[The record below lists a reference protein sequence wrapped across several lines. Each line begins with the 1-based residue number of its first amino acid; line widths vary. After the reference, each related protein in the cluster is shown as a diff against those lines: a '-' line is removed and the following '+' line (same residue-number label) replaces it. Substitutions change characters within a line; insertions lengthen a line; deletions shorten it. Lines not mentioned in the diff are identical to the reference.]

1 MARRVM
7 LQPAAGPSPLL
18 QNAPLPSQK
27 TWTDMMS
34 RLKKKYGKRKKRTIQ
49 PANKKKAYQAKLR
62 AMILP
67 TIQPANKKKAY
78 QAKLRAMTLPTI
90 QPANKKK
97 TYQAKLRAMTL
108 PTKTEQKAY
117 QAKLRGMTLPARRGK
132 ERTTSLDLSLL
143 NVVQAFPGAN
153 KILKVYPNRS
163 SLNSLVNRM
172 PGAKKKVATFLKM

>member
-18 QNAPLPSQK
+18 QDAPLPSQK

-34 RLKKKYGKRKKRTIQ
+34 RLIKKYGKRKKRIQ

-67 TIQPANKKKAY
+67 PIQPANKKKAY
-78 QAKLRAMTLPTI
+78 QAKLRAMTLPTK
-90 QPANKKK
+90 A
-97 TYQAKLRAMTL
+97 
-108 PTKTEQKAY
+108 EQKAY
-117 QAKLRGMTLPARRGK
+117 QARLRGMTLPAQRGRK
-132 ERTTSLDLSLL
+132 KRTTSLDLSLL
-143 NVVQAFPGAN
+143 NVVQAFPGSN

>member
-67 TIQPANKKKAY
+67 PIQPANKKKA
-78 QAKLRAMTLPTI
+78 
-90 QPANKKK
+90 
-97 TYQAKLRAMTL
+97 YQAKLRAMTL

-117 QAKLRGMTLPARRGK
+117 QAKLRGMTLPALRGK
-132 ERTTSLDLSLL
+132 KRTTSLDLSLL

-153 KILKVYPNRS
+153 KIMKNYPNRS
-163 SLNSLVNRM
+163 SLNSLVN
-172 PGAKKKVATFLKM
+172 

>member
-7 LQPAAGPSPLL
+7 LQPAGGPSPLL
-18 QNAPLPSQK
+18 QIAPLPSQK

-34 RLKKKYGKRKKRTIQ
+34 RLKKKYGRPKKKRIQ

-67 TIQPANKKKAY
+67 KIQPANKKKAY
-78 QAKLRAMTLPTI
+78 QAKLRAMTLPT
-90 QPANKKK
+90 
-97 TYQAKLRAMTL
+97 
-108 PTKTEQKAY
+108 KTEQKAY
-117 QAKLRGMTLPARRGK
+117 QARLRSMTLPAQRGRK
-132 ERTTSLDLSLL
+132 KRTTSLDLSLL
-143 NVVQAFPGAN
+143 NVVQAFPGAD